1 MTVAME
7 IETTLRKKKTLDF
20 NRWIDTI

>member
-1 MTVAME
+1 ME